1 MTLFIIIGAAV
12 GTLGGFLIAYRRG
25 REYAAPVE
33 GEPES
38 KPGRSLGN
46 MLGTALIGA
55 ALGGFAGYL
64 AFTAKSMG
72 NKPSENVI
80 EITSEEQFTTDV
92 LNSDKPVLVEFYTQW
107 CTVCHEM
114 LPAINEI
121 AEESKGRAVVAM
133 VDAEALRAVAGK
145 YEVNVYPIFV
155 IIYKGEVVERFAGR
169 QEKETLRAALMKQE

>member
-1 MTLFIIIGAAV
+1 LFAIIGAAV
-12 GTLGGFLIAYRRG
+12 GALGGFLIAYQRG
-25 REYAAPVE
+25 RGYAAPVE

-38 KPGRSLGN
+38 KPGRSWGN
-46 MLGTALIGA
+46 ILGTARIGA
-55 ALGGFAGYL
+55 ALGGFAGYMV
-64 AFTAKSMG
+64 FRVRTMG
-72 NKPSENVI
+72 YKPSEAIVQ
-80 EITSEEQFTTDV
+80 ITSEEQFANDV

-155 IIYKGEVVERFAGR
+155 IIYKGEVVARYVGW
-169 QEKETLRAALMKQE
+169 QEKETLREALAKFE